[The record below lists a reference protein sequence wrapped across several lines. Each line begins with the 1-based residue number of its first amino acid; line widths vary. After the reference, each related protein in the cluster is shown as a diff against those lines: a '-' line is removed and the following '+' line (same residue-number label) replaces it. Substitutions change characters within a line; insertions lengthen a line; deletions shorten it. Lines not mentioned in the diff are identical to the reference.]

1 MGDKKKLESGGPS
14 GASWLKKSNPM
25 KTKSNPRKAKA
36 KKESSGEAP
45 DIKALLTE
53 RDAIERRLADAS
65 KRIRAF
71 PRDAMG
77 LPAES
82 IRTSP
87 EYRVAKAAVDQA
99 FQALRAFNTRTKPH
113 WEAMRLA
120 TRKPYPM
127 KSTSNPRASKGRT
140 YEIWEHSTNG
150 RWRVSHPDFS
160 GAVSPPDGFS
170 TPEQAERWARD
181 WAFGRGEGES
191 KFMRISA
198 DDADLRDDNPRRNK
212 KTKDKIDEMVLYGW
226 LTPKQARN
234 ARALERAGYAQHTAI
249 ALARAGGSM
258 EENPRRAV
266 EADASAA
273 GELILWIDNSK
284 PLYRQ
289 WQAIVKNLHRH
300 QARGN
305 FSQSRAADGF
315 EYLAE
320 AGAKDYFKNFGSSGM
335 RWHDMFDVTTRRAVA
350 EEYAQSFVNNARDES
365 NYASARKNPSTGW
378 DVFLDGKKIDTVFYS
393 GNDDADDVRRS
404 LIDHDGYD
412 SRITVRKMRAR
423 KNPDGMDLSRS
434 SPSTATSTHATVYAQ
449 GGRPERS
456 SNPEDFKITPKQWQG
471 YFEMH
476 ERDYDEM
483 SKERPD
489 PGGGTGANDVYHLDK
504 YGITS
509 EQYRSL
515 LTIAE
520 EASGGAKYVKL
531 ATKSEIQKLLRG
543 LRVSM
548 SHGDPSWTR
557 ADPRNIDRVRRAFAG
572 SVRNPIVNPKAS
584 VSGYDHQQTSA
595 DRLARGDHR

>member
-1 MGDKKKLESGGPS
+1 MGDKKKLESGSGEFSVYRETAAQILITWRKTRKAARTEALQQQKIFDGYVTVMRKGIEIDEVGPS

-71 PRDAMG
+71 PTGAMG

-412 SRITVRKMRAR
+412 SRITVRKEHAR

-449 GGRPERS
+449 GG
-456 SNPEDFKITPKQWQG
+456 G
-471 YFEMH
+471 L
-476 ERDYDEM
+476 
-483 SKERPD
+483 PD
-489 PGGGTGANDVYHLDK
+489 VGDLVAGDDGEA
-504 YGITS
+504 
-509 EQYRSL
+509 YRV
-515 LTIAE
+515 LT
-520 EASGGAKYVKL
+520 
-531 ATKSEIQKLLRG
+531 RG
-543 LRVSM
+543 RVSTSSWGLCASATLELADWSDVSEDTDGM
-548 SHGDPSWTR
+548 CSATILTVDTRMHPSGD
-557 ADPRNIDRVRRAFAG
+557 IDA
-572 SVRNPIVNPKAS
+572 